1 MDPAGGPLP
10 FDEYLL
16 AKQALLELQRSRL
29 FFASPFLQSLPPE
42 GAALLAQAREGCQ
55 DAASAISRILEALAP
70 APHAEFQPQPLEV
83 QRGVASAGVALG
95 GMGSA
100 RHDSAGGSK
109 EELLSAG
116 GSKEELLSRLLGVA
130 VIAFAKLEGV
140 HGAQFG
146 EARRQLLRLKE
157 MLKTLYVTACIP
169 Y

>member
-29 FFASPFLQSLPPE
+29 FFASPFLRSLPPE
-42 GAALLAQAREGCQ
+42 GAALLAQAREGCE
-55 DAASAISRILEALAP
+55 DAASAISRSLEALAP

-83 QRGVASAGVALG
+83 QRGVASAGVALA

-100 RHDSAGGSK
+100 RHD
-109 EELLSAG
+109 SAG

-157 MLKTLYVTACIP
+157 MLKTLYVNACIP